1 MRRTIKLLLA
11 LAVPV
16 LAGDM
21 LLTAATT
28 RDPLPVA
35 AQIDK
40 IINQKLAEAKIPASA
55 VCDDGEFIRR
65 AHLDIIGRTPYP
77 DRVAAFLKDTS
88 PNKRAL
94 LIDELLADSEY
105 GEHFADIWFHR
116 LIKRDDDNRLLISES
131 FADWLTGRFNKNDGW
146 NKIVSDIL
154 TADGGRDKN
163 PAVIYTLAHVGAD
176 RQPEPNRLTGSAS
189 TNFLGI
195 KLECAECHNHPFS
208 TSKQTDFWG
217 MAAFFE
223 QTHASNTVNKAVKAG
238 DVPAVSE
245 GGKVKLKGKAAKKG
259 DEQAPFGQIVIPDTK
274 GKTVKAKFFNGPE
287 PTVAGKTTLRPT
299 LATWVTAP
307 TNPYFAKAAVNK
319 WWANFF
325 GRGIVNPV
333 DDMKP
338 EAKPSHPQLLDM
350 LAKEF
355 IASDFDLKHLVRCI
369 CNSQTYQRTSKP
381 LAENKSDEELYSHA
395 AVRMM
400 TTEQLYDSLEVA
412 LNHAPAGKGAAKAKG
427 AGKAGGGGPRA
438 QFRKFFHTE
447 ADDDASA
454 VADYAHG
461 IPQALRLMN
470 SSEINNTTA
479 VIASLTKSEGTPE
492 KVIEA
497 LYLRTLARTPSAAE
511 TKKMAAYVNSSKDAA
526 RGYNDV
532 IWALLNSAE
541 FLFNH

>member
-11 LAVPV
+11 LALPA
-16 LAGDM
+16 LAGDL

-35 AQIDK
+35 AQIDQL
-40 IINQKLAEAKIPASA
+40 INQKLAEAKIPASP
-55 VCDDGEFIRR
+55 VCDDAEFIRR
-65 AHLDIIGRTPYP
+65 VHLDILGRIPHA
-77 DRVAAFLKDTS
+77 DRVSAFLKDPS

-116 LIKRDDDNRLLISES
+116 LIKRDDDNRLLIDDS
-131 FADWLTGRFNKNDGW
+131 FAGWLADRFNKNDGW
-146 NKIVSDIL
+146 NKVVSDIL
-154 TADGGRDKN
+154 TASGGRDKN
-163 PAVIYTLAHVGAD
+163 PAVVFTLAHIGAD
-176 RQPEPNRLTGSAS
+176 RQPEANRLTASAS
-189 TNFLGI
+189 THFLGI

-223 QTHASNTVNKAVKAG
+223 QTHAENTRNMMVKAG
-238 DVPAVSE
+238 NVPTVME
-245 GGKVKLKGKAAKKG
+245 GGKVKAKGKAAKGEAK
-259 DEQAPFGQIVIPDTK
+259 APFGQIVIPDTK
-274 GKTVKAKFFNGPE
+274 GKTVKAKFFNGAAPA
-287 PTVAGKTTLRPT
+287 VAGKTTLRPT
-299 LATWVTAP
+299 LAAWVTSP
-307 TNPYFAKAAVNK
+307 TNPYFARATVNK

-338 EAKPSHPQLLDM
+338 EAQNTHPQLLDL

-355 IASDFDLKHLVRCI
+355 TASGFDLKHLVRAI
-369 CNSQTYQRTSKP
+369 CSSQTYQRSSKP
-381 LAENKSDEELYSHA
+381 LPENKSDEELFSHA

-412 LNHAPAGKGAAKAKG
+412 LNHAPAGKQAKAKAKG
-427 AGKAGGGGPRA
+427 AKLGGGGPRA

-461 IPQALRLMN
+461 IPQVLRLMN
-470 SSEINNTTA
+470 ASEINNTTA
-479 VIASLTKSEGTPE
+479 VVQRLMKTEGTPE
-492 KVIEA
+492 KIIDG
-497 LYLRTLARTPSAAE
+497 LYLRTLARPPSAAE
-511 TKKMAAYVNSSKDAA
+511 TKKMIAYVKSSADPA

-532 IWALLNSAE
+532 MWALLNSAE
-541 FLFNH
+541 FMFNH